1 MPPGGIYPFVFRH
14 PVSAGLHLAWC
25 VWALYATALLWRLA
39 RGDSLRRWSVG
50 CFGLSMVLLYA
61 ASAGY
66 HAVPAEAPELLR
78 AFQLLDHSAI
88 YVLIAGTYT
97 PMFAL
102 LLGGWRR
109 VLFLALVWGLATAG
123 VACKWL
129 LPWPPYGLAIGL
141 YAGLGCVGLL
151 PAGQLV
157 RAAGARAMGWAL
169 LGGLVYLAGGVC
181 EATRWPVLVPGVVG
195 AHEVLHLCDMGGT
208 SLHVFFVA
216 RYLLPLRC

>member
-1 MPPGGIYPFVFRH
+1 MSDPLPKDGCPVESLVGQVADEFLRRQEQGEEPDVEEYAACYPH
-14 PVSAGLHLAWC
+14 AA
-25 VWALYATALLWRLA
+25 ALLRK
-39 RGDSLRRWSVG
+39 V
-50 CFGLSMVLLYA
+50 
-61 ASAGY
+61 
-66 HAVPAEAPELLR
+66 LR

-97 PMFAL
+97 PVFAL

-109 VLFLALVWGLATAG
+109 VLFLALVWALAAAG
-123 VACKWL
+123 VGCKWL

-151 PAGQLV
+151 PGAHLV

-208 SLHVFFVA
+208 SLHVFFVT
-216 RYLLPLRC
+216 RYLLPVRR